1 MLLNDLFQRDGVDCP
16 EWLKHVLIEN
26 YWINSTYSYEDET
39 HKWSFKNQSV
49 NLLITFDEKEYL
61 FIAFD
66 KSESVIFERIVT
78 PEYEVIS

>member
-1 MLLNDLFQRDGVDCP
+1 MFLNDLFQRDGVDCP

>member
-49 NLLITFDEKEYL
+49 NLLITFDEKEYR

-66 KSESVIFERIVT
+66 KSESVIFEKTVT